1 MGEKYPYAGGK
12 NGTNFPSSSNSM
24 DLTTFPHAVG
34 KWWGNL
40 CISHVINYIIG
51 CESNGKKAL
60 IIWEN
65 YEYQFPRFSLYD
77 GFCRIFSGNGW
88 WVFLPFPILWEID
101 ERSNAFLKWWSI
113 PQDENLM
120 EKTIHFMEK
129 VWEPVSLNSLMLWEF
144 DDKNRAFSM
153 RWSIPEDGNIMK
165 KGSHTM
171 RKVWVPSSEVLHIQ
185 WVL

>member
-1 MGEKYPYAGGK
+1 MGEKYPCAGGK

-40 CISHVINYIIG
+40 CISHVIKYIIG

-88 WVFLPFPILWEID
+88 WVFLPFSILWEID
-101 ERSNAFLKWWSI
+101 ERRDAFLKWWSI

-120 EKTIHFMEK
+120 EKNHSFYGKSMGTSFSEF
-129 VWEPVSLNSLMLWEF
+129 PMLWEF

-153 RWSIPEDGNIMK
+153 RWSIP
-165 KGSHTM
+165 
-171 RKVWVPSSEVLHIQ
+171 
-185 WVL
+185 